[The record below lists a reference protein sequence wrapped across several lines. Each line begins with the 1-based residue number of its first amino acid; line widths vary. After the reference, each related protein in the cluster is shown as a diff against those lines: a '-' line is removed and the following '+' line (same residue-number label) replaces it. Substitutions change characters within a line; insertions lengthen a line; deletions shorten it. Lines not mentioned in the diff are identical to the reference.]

1 MIIEFSNKG
10 VNDDLHKIIF
20 CFGVLGTRM
29 VLVDR
34 VRRKIGKSIYREYF

>member
-1 MIIEFSNKG
+1 MIIEFSNRG

-20 CFGVLGTRM
+20 CFGVVGIRM

-34 VRRKIGKSIYREYF
+34 VRKETGKSIYRQYF